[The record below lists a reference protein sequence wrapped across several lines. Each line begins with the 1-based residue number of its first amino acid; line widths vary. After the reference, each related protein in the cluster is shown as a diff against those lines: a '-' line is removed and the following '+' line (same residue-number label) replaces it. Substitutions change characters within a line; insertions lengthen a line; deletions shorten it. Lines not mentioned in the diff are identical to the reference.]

1 MFICEWNK
9 IINGRNFDRTERAKS
24 PVLERGADGK
34 LRPKKKKIN
43 INDLDADTLRKLGI
57 DPNLSKKEIA
67 KKLKV
72 LKNYMNVMMDKPYKP
87 IQEREIFLTF
97 YL

>member
-1 MFICEWNK
+1 M
-9 IINGRNFDRTERAKS
+9 
-24 PVLERGADGK
+24 LERGADGK